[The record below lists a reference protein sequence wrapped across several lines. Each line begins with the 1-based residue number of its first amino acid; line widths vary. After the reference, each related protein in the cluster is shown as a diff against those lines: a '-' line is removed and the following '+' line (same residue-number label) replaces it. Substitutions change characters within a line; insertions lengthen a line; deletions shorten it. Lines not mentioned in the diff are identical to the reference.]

1 MPGGWPGEQEG
12 ASEMAGRV
20 NKRFVFG
27 LVGAAVV
34 VLGMGLFLFWKM
46 VNKTGETHATV
57 ARQLETEGKWR
68 QAEEAW
74 GRAVGHEKTNLEWL
88 RSWRSALEN
97 VKPRTKTEY
106 QNFFAEYIRISKQI
120 ATVARAELDVAEEY
134 LDIRMAFVRRFGS
147 ADRAAVESISAE
159 LDSMLVWY
167 PEGGALEDDRNR
179 LRRYRGMAWAAL
191 AGPTSTM
198 TTEEI
203 ESAKADL
210 AAALSADAGDGESMR
225 SLVTLLDTQYQRAKS
240 ADQGA
245 RATALRQEMRGAI
258 DALLAADPEND
269 WGRITSLEFELEEAE
284 RLSGAARQAELDRL
298 RGEMDAFAGWLE
310 ERIADVD
317 VRVVQRFALME
328 ELLDKEAEAA
338 RTVRVYEAA
347 VAASDE
353 QSGLLLQLAAAYNR
367 AGEYEKA
374 VATLERLEAQERLP
388 VSIEGILRLN
398 YKQQAPMLLAEFTLN
413 KVGVTEDLAEKR
425 RLLEIAR
432 AARDRATAEI
442 GEDSPSV
449 SMLDGQIAVAEAELA
464 GLENDNRTMSEL
476 FSRALVHF
484 ARYNELTEYGNSNGL
499 WREGRVATRL
509 NKTGL
514 ARDRF
519 QQMLQLEPNSPNV
532 LLALAEVEE
541 QLGTEQSLDKAYS
554 LTAQALDQ
562 APNSDS
568 IRERLSRLEELTH
581 RKKPDDPVKAAVF
594 ESERLLLGVDEL
606 APNSLAAESLLRD
619 AWEEFPGNPQVAQQL
634 VRVLMYSDRLD
645 EAKSFVESATAAY
658 PEEERI
664 AKLAK
669 RLEADSLLDIIIIGI
684 DQSPTT
690 PLNKLLEKVG
700 VYRRYGEQ
708 ELAAQMLAEA
718 EAMAPNDTDVI
729 EQRFLQ
735 QISDGELV
743 AAEETAARAAELDAD
758 RLGGLTY
765 LARLSA
771 AKGDH
776 ARSAE
781 MLNEAVAERATD
793 APLWRLLASQ
803 QVELGRINEA
813 LDSYRRALAITESDT
828 VTIRGYIATL
838 ASQGRTAEALEEA
851 RRLREFGERDPGF
864 LDVYLLLEA
873 TEGGSEGLE
882 TAVARRR
889 QLMGERPF
897 DTGNKIELANLY
909 IEGRN
914 WKQAK
919 DLLDQ
924 IETDVGS
931 SLPLVRTRA
940 RWYADQGKVRTS
952 EGGFEDGIDLARGAF
967 VNYILSLEP
976 AEAVDAYIEMAR
988 FMLQRGRSDVA
999 LRAIE
1004 EARPIQDPS
1013 LLRAEKLYGELMM
1026 SRNIPRSAAEAFR
1039 RVVDGGADDS
1049 RDTYRKLLIE
1059 MLLRSNQFDA
1069 ASEQID
1075 ALADVNADDL
1085 TVLMQRADIAMF
1097 RGDSEEGL
1105 RLVDRAIELHP
1116 SQSLPFI
1123 KRAQYLLPNE
1133 TLWRDAQRNLEEA
1146 LRLSPNDPQAHKLM
1160 ATMHYR
1166 EGRTD
1171 DAIQSLRRSLDAN
1184 PGQDSVFLGLLIELI
1199 DTDRA
1204 GEALDVAN
1212 DVIAKRP
1219 TDAVL
1224 MLNASRVFG
1233 QRGEYDRANVLLE
1246 RAWRLTKDSRVGLAY
1261 IQNLLAS
1268 DPPKPQPANRVV
1280 AELEV
1285 LGSDVNEDP
1294 IILAT
1299 RANIEAKSGKPQRA
1313 TALLSRAYEN
1323 SLENPGLVM
1332 QWFREV
1338 RRTLG
1343 GDDEAPVAIAYL
1355 KEFRG
1360 RLPTGTDQRDW
1371 LSYGLA
1377 LLRIQD
1383 NAEIAEAES
1392 DLASL
1397 QADSGNDVIRRLSHR
1412 LLGSGRY
1419 GLEEYEAAAEAWRAG
1434 IEAFPDDWEM
1444 HNNLAYC
1451 VGIDLNRPAEG
1462 VPLARQAAQLAGGR
1476 ADVYDTLGTLLIAL
1490 GECDEARDALLAARE
1505 RQRTERERV
1514 TVLLNF
1520 ARLALKCGTVD
1531 EAIRHWTEADT
1542 TVYTLPSLRDA
1553 IGSDLDE
1560 VKAQI
1565 DSAQG
1570 RD

>member
-1 MPGGWPGEQEG
+1 
-12 ASEMAGRV
+12 MAGRV

-120 ATVARAELDVAEEY
+120 ATVARAELEVAEEY
-134 LDIRMAFVRRFGS
+134 LDIRMAFLRRLGI
-147 ADRAAVESISAE
+147 ADRASVESISTE
-159 LDSMLVWY
+159 VESMLVWY

-179 LRRYRGMAWAAL
+179 LRRYRGIAWSAI
-191 AGPTSTM
+191 AGPASTL
-198 TTEEI
+198 TREEI

-210 AAALSADAGDGESMR
+210 AAALSADAGDGESAR
-225 SLVTLLDTQYQRAKS
+225 SLITLLDTQYRRAKT
-240 ADQGA
+240 AAQPA
-245 RATALRQEMRGAI
+245 QATALRQETRAVI
-258 DALLAADPEND
+258 DALLAAAPDD
-269 WGRITSLEFELEEAE
+269 AWGRVTLLEFEIEEAE
-284 RLSGAARQAELDRL
+284 SLSGAARQSELDRL
-298 RGEMDAFAGWLE
+298 RGELDAFSGWLTE
-310 ERIADVD
+310 NIGNVD
-317 VRVVQRFALME
+317 PRVAQRFALLE
-328 ELLDKEAEAA
+328 GVLDPEANAA
-338 RTVRVYEAA
+338 RTVAVYEAA
-347 VAASDE
+347 TEAYNN
-353 QSGLLLQLAAAYNR
+353 QSGILLQLAAAYNR
-367 AGEYEKA
+367 SGQYDKA
-374 VATLERLEAQERLP
+374 VEALETLEAQERLA
-388 VSIEGILRLN
+388 VSVDGIMRMN
-398 YKQQAPMLLAEFTLN
+398 FKQQAPLLLAEFTLTEMAT
-413 KVGVTEDLAEKR
+413 TEDIAEKR
-425 RLLEIAR
+425 RMLELAR
-432 AARDRATAEI
+432 SARDRSTAEI

-449 SMLDGQIAVAEAELA
+449 SMLDGQLAVAEAELA
-464 GLENDNRTMSEL
+464 GLENDTRAASE
-476 FSRALVHF
+476 FFQRALSHF
-484 ARYNELTEYGNSNGL
+484 ARYNEQTEYGNTNGL
-499 WREGRVATRL
+499 WREGRVATQL

-519 QQMLQLEPNSPNV
+519 QQMLQIDPNNANV

-541 QLGTEQSLDKAYS
+541 KLGTEQSLDKAYS
-554 LTAQALDQ
+554 LTAQARDL
-562 APNSDS
+562 APNSEV
-568 IRERLSRLEELTH
+568 IAERLARLEKLTH
-581 RKKPDDPVKAAVF
+581 RKKPEDPIEAAVF
-594 ESERLLLGVDEL
+594 ESERLLMGVDEL
-606 APNSLAAESLLRD
+606 APDSLAAEGLMRD
-619 AWEEFPGNPQVAQQL
+619 AWDEHPGDPRVAQQL

-645 EAKSFVESATAAY
+645 EAKTFVETASVSY
-658 PEEERI
+658 PDEPRI
-664 AKLAK
+664 ATLAK

-690 PLNKLLEKVG
+690 PLNKLLEKIG
-700 VYRRYGEQ
+700 VYRRYGEP
-708 ELAAQMLAEA
+708 ELADQMLAEA
-718 EAMAPNDTDVI
+718 EALAPDDADVV

-735 QISDGELV
+735 QISDGDLV
-743 AAEETAARAAELDAD
+743 AAEETADRAAAIDAD

-765 LARLSA
+765 QARLSA

-781 MLNEAVAERATD
+781 MLREAVAERATD

-813 LDSYRRALAITESDT
+813 IASYRRALAITESDT
-828 VTIRGYIATL
+828 VTIRGYVATL
-838 ASQGRTAEALEEA
+838 ATQGRMSEALEEA
-851 RRLREFGERDPGF
+851 RRLKEFGERDPAF
-864 LDVYLLLEA
+864 LDVYLRLEA
-873 TEGGSEGLE
+873 TEGGPEGLS
-882 TAVARRR
+882 TAISRRR

-897 DTGNKIELANLY
+897 DTVNKIELANLY
-909 IEGRN
+909 IENRS

-924 IETDVGS
+924 IEADSGS
-931 SLPLVRTRA
+931 SLALVRARA
-940 RWYADQGKVRTS
+940 RWFADQGKVRNA
-952 EGGFEDGIDLARGAF
+952 EGGFEDGIDMARGAF

-1026 SRNIPRSAAEAFR
+1026 SRNIPRAAAEAFQ
-1039 RVVDGGADDS
+1039 RVVDGGADDA
-1049 RDTYRKLLIE
+1049 RDSYRKLLIE
-1059 MLLRSNQFDA
+1059 MLLRSNEFEA
-1069 ASEQID
+1069 ASAQID
-1075 ALADVNADDL
+1075 ALAAGNETDL
-1085 TVLMQRADIAMF
+1085 TVLMQRADIEMF
-1097 RGDSEEGL
+1097 RGNSEEAL
-1105 RLVDRAIELHP
+1105 RLVDLAIEKHP
-1116 SQSLPFI
+1116 SNSLPFI
-1123 KRAQYLLPNE
+1123 KRAQYLMPNE

-1166 EGRTD
+1166 QGRTD
-1171 DAIQSLRRSLDAN
+1171 DAILSLRQSLASN
-1184 PGQDSVFLGLLIELI
+1184 PGQDAVFLGLLIELI
-1199 DTDRA
+1199 DSDRA

-1212 DVIAKRP
+1212 DVIAQRP

-1224 MLNASRVFG
+1224 MLNASRVFS
-1233 QRGEYDRANVLLE
+1233 QRSEYDRANVLLE

-1285 LGSDVNEDP
+1285 LGADVNEDP
-1294 IILAT
+1294 VILAA
-1299 RANIEAKSGKPQRA
+1299 RANIEMKSGKPQRA
-1313 TALLSRAYEN
+1313 TGLLSRAYEN

-1343 GDDEAPVAIAYL
+1343 DDDVAPVAIRYVT
-1355 KEFRG
+1355 EFRG
-1360 RLPTGTDQRDW
+1360 RLPAGTDQRDW

-1383 NAEIAEAES
+1383 SVEIAEAES
-1392 DLASL
+1392 DLAAL
-1397 QADSGNDVIRRLSHR
+1397 QAESGNDVIRRLSHR

-1451 VGIDLNRPAEG
+1451 VGIDLKRPAEG
-1462 VPLARQAAQLAGGR
+1462 VPLARQAAQLAAGR

-1490 GECDEARDALLAARE
+1490 GECDEAEDALLAARE

-1531 EAIRHWTEADT
+1531 EAVRHWTEADT
-1542 TVYTLPSLRDA
+1542 TVYTLPSLREA
-1553 IGSDLDE
+1553 IGTDLDE